1 LTAGFVVTLPAGAS
15 QLSPPTMSK
24 VPAVKAT
31 ALVPVRAVSR
41 TVLPHGERVVIEFAD
56 EVSYSGE
63 RVDSPDRVYLDFAST
78 QLTSGAIANARAAGG
93 TGLVSS
99 VRIAQHAEQVTRVV
113 LQLAGHPRY
122 SVFTLYSPFRIA
134 IDIEPMGADE
144 PAPAPQRKPA
154 AAAAAPAVTVP
165 VGPVQPPAVAPAN
178 GGLTA
183 PLPMETV
190 PTPATPKAEL
200 VPEPAA
206 TESLAPAD
214 EPPAKTPAPTPAP
227 PEPPVVPK
235 TAALPAAPAVANAKG
250 DYSLARQLGLGVARV
265 VIDPGHGGH
274 DPGAQS
280 NGVTEAELVLDV
292 ALRLEKLLIEQ
303 HVAVVMTRR
312 TDEFIPLEERTAIA
326 NRECADLFLSIHANA
341 SQVAAARGVETYFL
355 NFTTNPAAEAVA
367 ARENATS
374 TMTMT
379 NLPELVK
386 TIAMNNKVVESRELA
401 TLVQSSTIRRLRLQ
415 NKTVK
420 DLGVKQAAFVVLIGA
435 QMPSVLA
442 EISFVTNKS
451 EAGLLKQPAYRQRIA
466 QGLMEGLVKYQTSL
480 KKVSVADARKN

>member
-1 LTAGFVVTLPAGAS
+1 LTAGLVVTLPAGAS
-15 QLSPPTMSK
+15 QLSPSASK
-24 VPAVKAT
+24 PPAVKAG
-31 ALVPVRAVSR
+31 ALVPVRALSR

-63 RVDSPDRVYLDFAST
+63 RVPSPDRVYLDFAGT
-78 QLTSGAIANARAAGG
+78 QLTSGAIANARSAGG
-93 TGLVSS
+93 TGLVNS
-99 VRIAQHAEQVTRVV
+99 VRIAQHSEQITRIV
-113 LQLAGHPRY
+113 LQLTGHPRY

-134 IDIEPMGADE
+134 IDIEPAGADE
-144 PAPAPQRKPA
+144 PAPAPQRKPVA
-154 AAAAAPAVTVP
+154 AAAAVP
-165 VGPVQPPAVAPAN
+165 LSVGPVQPPAVAASN
-178 GGLTA
+178 DALTA

-190 PTPATPKAEL
+190 PTPATPKAQP
-200 VPEPAA
+200 VSDPAA
-206 TESLAPAD
+206 GEGMGPGD
-214 EPPAKTPAPTPAP
+214 EPPAKTPAP
-227 PEPPVVPK
+227 PEPPIVPK
-235 TAALPAAPAVANAKG
+235 TAASRAAPAAANAKG

-292 ALRLEKLLIEQ
+292 ALRLEKLLLEQ

-401 TLVQSSTIRRLRLQ
+401 TLVQGATIRRLRLQ

>member
-1 LTAGFVVTLPAGAS
+1 LTAGLVVTLPAGAS
-15 QLSPPTMSK
+15 QLPQPTTPK
-24 VPAVKAT
+24 APAAKAG
-31 ALVPVRAVSR
+31 ALVPVRALSR

-63 RVDSPDRVYLDFAST
+63 RVDSPDRVYLDFAGT
-78 QLTSGAIANARAAGG
+78 QLTSGVIANARGAGG
-93 TGLVSS
+93 TGLIST
-99 VRIAQHAEQVTRVV
+99 VRIAQHSEQVTRVV
-113 LQLAGHPRY
+113 LQLTGHPRY

-134 IDIEPMGADE
+134 IDIEPVGADE
-144 PAPAPQRKPA
+144 PAPTPQRRPA
-154 AAAAAPAVTVP
+154 AAVATAAVPVP
-165 VGPVQPPAVAPAN
+165 VGPVQPPAAAPNDA
-178 GGLTA
+178 LTA

-190 PTPATPKAEL
+190 PTPATPRAQP
-200 VPEPAA
+200 VSEPAA
-206 TESLAPAD
+206 DEGLGPAS
-214 EPPAKTPAPTPAP
+214 EPPAKTPAA
-227 PEPPVVPK
+227 PEPPSVPK
-235 TAALPAAPAVANAKG
+235 TAAPPAAPAAANAKG

-292 ALRLEKLLIEQ
+292 ALRLEKLLLEQ

-401 TLVQSSTIRRLRLQ
+401 TLVQSATVRRLRLQ

-480 KKVSVADARKN
+480 KKVAVADARKN